1 MNRASCLRAQSLK
14 RHWAADPAPP
24 CEYHCGALD
33 TIKTPP
39 HVPLNF
45 FRYFQC
51 QSVKLDCCLPKDNTE
66 NIITICK
73 DSWSETSATQGSYE
87 TFLLR
92 VLVQCFQIMAIIVR
106 KYFLLNR
113 LAVSSFVL
121 QRSTQLLVQSRDG
134 RQAESLF

>member
-1 MNRASCLRAQSLK
+1 MFLGTFFGTFNVSLSSLTTK
-14 RHWAADPAPP
+14 KM
-24 CEYHCGALD
+24 EKKQ
-33 TIKTPP
+33 T
-39 HVPLNF
+39 NM
-45 FRYFQC
+45 
-51 QSVKLDCCLPKDNTE
+51 DCCLPKDNTE

-113 LAVSSFVL
+113 VAVSSFVL